1 MINERRR
8 KMKRIHSVSLMLL
21 ILIVLMIASVN
32 LAHTAPQTVS
42 INNVK
47 INYIEQG
54 EGDEVIIFVHGYS
67 GALGNWKLVLELL
80 PEEYHAYA
88 LDLRGHGQSGKPG
101 SYQLNEMIEDIY
113 AFSQELGIEKFTYVG
128 HSLGGKIGYK
138 FALEHPDV
146 LKAMFLIAP
155 APAHDFIPTEQRAA
169 FLDQMTMV
177 FNSPEVLRGFIAEDF
192 AVPPSEKDLNELIKD
207 AMAADPAAK
216 KECAT
221 WWIGTN
227 LEPQLKNIRVP
238 TFILVGAKDRLPL
251 DLERRYANAINGC
264 LFEVLEN
271 NAHMIPYEAP
281 QKVVDLLTSFIG
293 DVSKQ

>member
-1 MINERRR
+1 
-8 KMKRIHSVSLMLL
+8 MKRISSVSLMLL

>member
-1 MINERRR
+1 
-8 KMKRIHSVSLMLL
+8 MKRIPSVSLMLL
-21 ILIVLMIASVN
+21 ILIFLMIASTN
-32 LAHTAPQTVS
+32 LAHTAPQSVTV
-42 INNVK
+42 NNVK
-47 INYIEQG
+47 INYVEQG

-80 PEEYHAYA
+80 PKEYHAYA
-88 LDLRGHGQSGKPG
+88 IDLRGHGQSGRPG
-101 SYQLNEMIEDIY
+101 SYQLTEIIEDIY

-128 HSLGGKIGYK
+128 HSLGGKVGYK
-138 FALEHPDV
+138 FALEHPGV

-155 APAHDFIPTEQRAA
+155 APAHDFIPTEQQAT
-169 FLDQMTMV
+169 FIDQMMMV

-192 AVPPSEKDLNELIKD
+192 AVPPSEKDMNEFIND
-207 AMAADPAAK
+207 VMAADPAAQ
-216 KECAT
+216 KESAT
-221 WWIGTN
+221 WWAGTN
-227 LEPQLKNIRVP
+227 LEPQLKDIRVP
-238 TFILVGAKDRLPL
+238 TFILAGALDRLPL

-271 NAHMIPYEAP
+271 NGHMIPYETP